1 MIMIKLK
8 QVVVIKKTMKQVIII
23 MIIMIIMIKE
33 TYKLKD
39 KVKGKIIIIITND
52 NKEIMIKIILVK
64 VIMNSIE

>member
-1 MIMIKLK
+1 
-8 QVVVIKKTMKQVIII
+8 
-23 MIIMIIMIKE
+23 MIKE

-52 NKEIMIKIILVK
+52 NKEIMIKIMLVK